1 MIEQNHLWD
10 IPEDETDV
18 IVKKAIWVEQNI
30 ILTHLVYTLS
40 LTYEDMFSIV
50 KLYIDG
56 IFPVSRSIT
65 KKQLDVALKKHPIET
80 IDLPIYTLFTQR
92 TFLSV
97 TWCQH

>member
-1 MIEQNHLWD
+1 
-10 IPEDETDV
+10 
-18 IVKKAIWVEQNI
+18 
-30 ILTHLVYTLS
+30 
-40 LTYEDMFSIV
+40 MFSIV

-97 TWCQH
+97 T